1 MRVHYFQHVPFETP
15 ANILNWA
22 KERGHTIKGTHLYKN
37 QPFPDFSSFDMLV
50 VMGGPMGVYD
60 EDKYPFLKKEKV
72 FIENAI
78 MLGKKVLGICL
89 GAQLI
94 ADVLGAKVYKN
105 KYKEI
110 GWFPVNLTEE
120 GKNSFIFQDFP
131 QEFTPFH
138 WHGDTFDIPKGAK
151 RIAYNEATE
160 NQAFEI
166 EGKIVG
172 LQFHLETTKESA
184 KALIENSKE
193 ELKEK
198 GKYIQTPEE
207 MLSKDDYF
215 TVIKH
220 QLYNMLDKLEKA

>member
-1 MRVHYFQHVPFETP
+1 MRIHYFQHVPFESP

-22 KERGHTIKGTHLYKN
+22 KERGHSITGTHLYKN
-37 QPFPDFSSFDMLV
+37 QPFLDFSSFDMLV

-60 EDKYPFLKKEKV
+60 DDKYPFLKREKV

-78 MLGKKVLGICL
+78 NLGKKVLGVCL

-120 GKNSFIFQDFP
+120 GKQSYIFKNLPD
-131 QEFTPFH
+131 EFTPFH
-138 WHGDTFDIPKGAK
+138 WHGDTFDLPRGAR
-151 RIAYNEATE
+151 RIAYNQATQ

-166 EGKIVG
+166 DGRIVG

-184 KALIENSKE
+184 KELIKNSQE

-198 GKYIQTPEE
+198 GKYIQSPEE

-215 TVIKH
+215 TLIKY
-220 QLYNMLDKLEKA
+220 QLYQLLDNFEKA

>member
-1 MRVHYFQHVPFETP
+1 MRIHYLQHVPFESP

-22 KERGHTIKGTHLYKN
+22 KERGHSITGTHLYKN

-60 EDKYPFLKKEKV
+60 ENKYSFLKREKV

-78 MLGKKVLGICL
+78 NLGKKVLGVCL

-120 GKNSFIFQDFP
+120 GKQSDIFKNLP
-131 QEFTPFH
+131 NEFTPFH
-138 WHGDTFDIPKGAK
+138 WHGDTFDLPRGAK
-151 RIAYNEATE
+151 RTAYNEATQ

-166 EGKIVG
+166 DGKIIG

-184 KALIENSKE
+184 KELIENSQE

-198 GKYIQTPEE
+198 GKYIQSLEE

-215 TVIKH
+215 TLIKY
-220 QLYNMLDKLEKA
+220 QLYQLLDNFEKA